1 MFGEKTPDNF
11 QNKEAECQPLFG
23 KSQKIH
29 PNRRVQASPYVAR
42 YKANVFFVFYVF
54 LCFFQVKKLKK
65 SKKGYCMIFAS
76 RRAEAYATFL
86 VTTHRDCIRHTMCF
100 CVFVFFLSLFFSNS
114 TAPESRC
121 VFVFFNKK
129 HKNTRTKFLVVFF
142 SAVELNQRA
151 NVFLCFCVFFFFQK
165 TQKHNDQIFKVFF
178 ISNST
183 APESRRVFVF
193 LCFLTK
199 NTKTQGKNLWLCF
212 FQQ

>member
-1 MFGEKTPDNF
+1 M
-11 QNKEAECQPLFG
+11 
-23 KSQKIH
+23 
-29 PNRRVQASPYVAR
+29 AR
-42 YKANVFFVFYVF
+42 YRAENDQMCF
-54 LCFFQVKKLKK
+54 LCFMSFCVFFQVKKLKKK

-100 CVFVFFLSLFFSNS
+100 CVFFSNS

-151 NVFLCFCVFFFFQK
+151 NVFLCFCVFFCEKHKNTMTKFF
-165 TQKHNDQIFKVFF
+165 FVFF
-178 ISNST
+178 FSNRT
-183 APESRRVFVF
+183 APESLCVFVF
-193 LCFLTK
+193 LCFFTK
-199 NTKTQGKNLWLCF
+199 NTKTH
-212 FQQ
+212 